1 MKEKAFYKAAG
12 IWLMALLLVF
22 YLSGCKSKQVTADNF
37 KVEQTQNYDHLALM
51 DFLKKNQSTKE
62 LNETEVKELKE
73 IISSLNISYDGKD
86 INDKMDVLLK
96 KLADGTT
103 QLTLQGKGTA
113 NYNQSDKTQFEALQ
127 KYFKSYNDSIQ
138 EVNAKNQEQL
148 KNELFLKIDER
159 NKQVDSKTFT
169 PGMWIAIIVTVI
181 VMLCLTWLKNQFKP
195 YLKAFKTSKEV
206 EV

>member
-73 IISSLNISYDGKD
+73 IISSLNISYYGKD